1 MNPTPHHAAMYHLP
15 EVAHGRFNLNP
26 APMLAGVVDASGLKG
41 SKPMIEGL
49 VVDARPKPSIGKI
62 NLTTVKD
69 VPATKVPLG
78 MVRLEMH

>member
-1 MNPTPHHAAMYHLP
+1 MYHLP
-15 EVAHGRFNLNP
+15 EIAHGRFNLNP

-49 VVDARPKPSIGKI
+49 VVDAKAKHSVHKV

-78 MVRLEMH
+78 MVQLELH